1 MERIKHKGNVG
12 RGCSQS
18 EDNANPPAQQIYFLP
33 RGPVRSD
40 SGLVFKLAAN
50 SSNIISGYILTDSRM
65 QRYRLRFLLK
75 NNPEVENATKCH
87 SQPTCVSKSLKTSA
101 KCLDANFQ
109 SYEHAK

>member
-1 MERIKHKGNVG
+1 MERIKYKGNVG

-18 EDNANPPAQQIYFLP
+18 EDNANPPAQQIYFLH

-40 SGLVFKLAAN
+40 
-50 SSNIISGYILTDSRM
+50 SGYILTDSRM

-75 NNPEVENATKCH
+75 NNPETENATKCH